1 MSAPGEPEAA
11 APGGL
16 QPLRRSPRLYEQVV
30 QQLVSWADESG
41 LGPGDRLPAERDLAV
56 RLGVSRATLAQALV
70 ALEVTG
76 VVSVRHGDGTVLLA
90 APRSEAVL
98 AALRARRDDLGD
110 VIEAR
115 QALEVRLA
123 ALAAR
128 RRTDVDLA
136 EIDAALDAMAED
148 VRNGGR
154 GVSGDER
161 FHAAVAAAGHAPLLA
176 RLMAEIGDLVRE
188 SRIES
193 LSQEGRPA
201 RSLAGHRAIAEAI
214 RAGDEPAAA
223 AAMTAHIELVSDVP
237 LLADDDG

>member
-1 MSAPGEPEAA
+1 MSAREESSFASP
-11 APGGL
+11 
-16 QPLRRSPRLYEQVV
+16 QPLRRPPRLYEQVV
-30 QQLVSWADESG
+30 HQLVSWAHSSG
-41 LGPGDRLPAERDLAV
+41 LGPGDRLPPERDLAAS
-56 RLGVSRATLAQALV
+56 LGVSRATLAQALV

-90 APRSEAVL
+90 APRTEVVL

-128 RRTDVDLA
+128 RRTDGDLA
-136 EIDAALDAMAED
+136 EIDAALQAMDED
-148 VRNGGR
+148 IRSGGR
-154 GVSGDER
+154 GVGGDER
-161 FHAAVAAAGHAPLLA
+161 FHAAVTAAGHSPLLG
-176 RLMAEIGDLVRE
+176 RLMADIADMIRE

-193 LSQEGRPA
+193 LSQDGRPE

-214 RAGDEPAAA
+214 RAGDAPAAA
-223 AAMTAHIELVSDVP
+223 AAMTAHIDLVSDVP
-237 LLADDDG
+237 LLADDG